1 MFCPK
6 CAAQNLDEAKF
17 CRACGADISL
27 VPQALT
33 GQLARVEDDLSE
45 FDERGRSRVE
55 RGSRKLVEGVVFL
68 VVFLCMMFFFR
79 QFFWV
84 TFWFIF
90 PAISKIGTGIGLLS
104 QHAWRQSGHLPGG
117 IKTTARVGASE
128 TTALPVS
135 QTTALPRMNL
145 NEIEP
150 ADTAEIVAPPPS
162 VTEGTTRHLGAVGRE
177 DDSISHHS

>member
-17 CRACGADISL
+17 CRACGSDISL

-33 GQLARVEDDLSE
+33 GQLARADDDLSE

-55 RGSRKLVEGVVFL
+55 RGTRKLVGGVCYL

-79 QFFWV
+79 QFWWM

-90 PAISKIGTGIGLLS
+90 PAIANISAGVGLLS

-117 IKTTARVGASE
+117 IKGTSRLGANK
-128 TTALPVS
+128 
-135 QTTALPRMNL
+135 TTALPRMSV
-145 NEIEP
+145 NEIAP
-150 ADTAEIVAPPPS
+150 ADTSEIVAPPPS
-162 VTEGTTRHLGAVGRE
+162 VTEATTRHLGTPAVVARE
-177 DDSISHHS
+177 EDRSELS

>member
-33 GQLARVEDDLSE
+33 GQLASRDDDVSE
-45 FDERGRSRVE
+45 FDESGRSRVE
-55 RGSRKLVEGVVFL
+55 RGTRKLVEGVCFLSAFL
-68 VVFLCMMFFFR
+68 VMLFFFR
-79 QFFWV
+79 QFWWM

-90 PAISKIGTGIGLLS
+90 PAIAKISSGAGLLA

-117 IKTTARVGASE
+117 IKGATRPVGASE
-128 TTALPVS
+128 TTALPHV
-135 QTTALPRMNL
+135 AF
-145 NEIEP
+145 NEIAP
-150 ADTAEIVAPPPS
+150 ADTSEIVAPPPS
-162 VTEGTTRHLGAVGRE
+162 VTEGTTRHLDTVARE
-177 DDSISHHS
+177 DDPRSI

>member
-6 CAAQNLDEAKF
+6 CAAQNVDDAKF

-33 GQLARVEDDLSE
+33 GRLTRADDDDDDGGE
-45 FDERGRSRVE
+45 YDARGRSRVE
-55 RGSRKLVEGVVFL
+55 RGTKKLVQGIGFL

-79 QFFWV
+79 QFWWG

-90 PAISKIGTGIGLLS
+90 PAISNIGTGVGLLA
-104 QHAWRQSGHLPGG
+104 QHARRQSDQLPGG
-117 IKTTARVGASE
+117 IKGTTRLGASE
-128 TTALPVS
+128 TTALP
-135 QTTALPRMNL
+135 RMTL
-145 NEIEP
+145 GEIAP

-162 VTEGTTRHLGAVGRE
+162 VTEGTTRHLSRE
-177 DDSISHHS
+177 EAREGDRSGLS